1 MFPENEGEDSHGEG
15 KGGEAGVW
23 KGKGRQRLKGVWKG
37 EGRQGRGR
45 ERMKSKKEK
54 GTEKGK
60 EDREGKGKV

>member
-1 MFPENEGEDSHGEG
+1 MWKATIE
-15 KGGEAGVW
+15 GEAG
-23 KGKGRQRLKGVWKG
+23 KDNCGTGASERSAGSI
-37 EGRQGRGR
+37 GRGR